1 MKVVISFKVN
11 KRIREAL
18 KSLADKEHR
27 SLSNYILTI
36 LLNHLEAKGINWR
49 EGGEE

>member
-1 MKVVISFKVN
+1 MVISFKVH

-18 KSLADKEHR
+18 KRLADKEHR

-36 LLNHLEAKGINWR
+36 LLSHLEAKGISWR